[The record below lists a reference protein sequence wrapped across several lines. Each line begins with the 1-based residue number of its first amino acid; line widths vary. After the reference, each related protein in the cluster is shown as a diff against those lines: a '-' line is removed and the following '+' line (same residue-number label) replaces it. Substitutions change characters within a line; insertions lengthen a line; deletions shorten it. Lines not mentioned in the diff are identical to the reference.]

1 MIIGSGLLANAFYE
15 YKDIDN
21 ILIFASGV
29 SNSKE
34 ILEEEFLR
42 EEQLLNLYLEKYGDS
57 KHFVYFSTCSIF
69 DTYFERSAYTKHK
82 LNMEKIITKKAFSYN
97 IFRLS
102 QVLGKNNKKQ
112 LIGFLFD
119 VIKNEKYFDLYNIE
133 RNIIDIDDI
142 LYFTKKIINL
152 RKSENSIINIANP
165 INIKVFDLVK
175 LIEKITNK
183 KAKYNLIEKK
193 GSFVIDNNY
202 IKSFEDTNQIFK
214 ENYLENRIKKY
225 YE

>member
-1 MIIGSGLLANAFYE
+1 
-15 YKDIDN
+15 
-21 ILIFASGV
+21 
-29 SNSKE
+29 
-34 ILEEEFLR
+34 
-42 EEQLLNLYLEKYGDS
+42 
-57 KHFVYFSTCSIF
+57 
-69 DTYFERSAYTKHK
+69 
-82 LNMEKIITKKAFSYN
+82 MEKIITEKAFSYN

-102 QVLGKNNKKQ
+102 QVLGKNNKNQ

-183 KAKYNLIEKK
+183 KAKYNLIEKE
-193 GSFVIDNNY
+193 GSFVIDDNY
-202 IKSFEDTNQIFK
+202 IKSFEATNQIFK